1 MKARTSLDSADQST
15 KWPSKLLPNG
25 SELMRTSAD
34 RSSELMSIFEQRF
47 SSRLRRDF
55 TDEVSAAYDRSPL
68 GPHDDKTAR
77 VVRALGNASVNGKEI
92 ILNLG
97 TNGPWGIGRITVGAP
112 GNLVLLPSTFY
123 TYENALRGVFALR
136 RKNFLES

>member
-1 MKARTSLDSADQST
+1 
-15 KWPSKLLPNG
+15 
-25 SELMRTSAD
+25 MRTSAD
-34 RSSELMSIFEQRF
+34 RSSELMSIFEERF

-55 TDEVSAAYDRSPL
+55 TGDVTAAYDRCPL

-77 VVRALGNASVNGKEI
+77 VVRALGNASANGKEI

-97 TNGPWGIGRITVGAP
+97 PNGPWGIGRITLGAP
-112 GNLVLLPSTFY
+112 GNLLLLPGTFHS
-123 TYENALRGVFALR
+123 YEDALRRVFSLR

>member
-1 MKARTSLDSADQST
+1 
-15 KWPSKLLPNG
+15 
-25 SELMRTSAD
+25 MRTSAD

-55 TDEVSAAYDRSPL
+55 TDEVSAAYDSSPL

-97 TNGPWGIGRITVGAP
+97 PNGPWAIGRITVGAP

>member
-1 MKARTSLDSADQST
+1 
-15 KWPSKLLPNG
+15 
-25 SELMRTSAD
+25 MRTSAD
-34 RSSELMSIFEQRF
+34 RSSELMSIFEERF

-55 TDEVSAAYDRSPL
+55 TDDVTAAYDRCPL

-77 VVRALGNASVNGKEI
+77 VVRALGNASANGKEI

-97 TNGPWGIGRITVGAP
+97 PNGPWGIGRISLGAP
-112 GNLVLLPSTFY
+112 GNLLLLPGTFHS
-123 TYENALRGVFALR
+123 YEGALRRVFSLR